1 MAILTLGV
9 AYVLGW
15 SMRRRDTRRE
25 FRRYYY
31 GFIPNAQKLNDGFY
45 TAVFYLRMF
54 FNDFLHLCQLG
65 NHILPKR
72 QMALRADKVLVF
84 VVDFEILIP
93 VDIVG

>member
-1 MAILTLGV
+1 MNYGYFDEKNRILLK
-9 AYVLGW
+9 
-15 SMRRRDTRRE
+15 
-25 FRRYYY
+25 
-31 GFIPNAQKLNDGFY
+31 FIPNAQKLNDGFY

-72 QMALRADKVLVF
+72 QVALRADKVLVF
-84 VVDFEILIP
+84 VVDFEIFIP